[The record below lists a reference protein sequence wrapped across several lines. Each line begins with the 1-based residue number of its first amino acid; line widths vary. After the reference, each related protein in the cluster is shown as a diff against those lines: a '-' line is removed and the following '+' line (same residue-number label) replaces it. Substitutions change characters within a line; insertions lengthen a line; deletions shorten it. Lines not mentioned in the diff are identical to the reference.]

1 MVGHVA
7 NKATAHL
14 KQSGAAEEGTG
25 MRKAARVGK
34 AGVVAVVEVFDA
46 MHDSGRKVLSSGSTE
61 TATCV
66 QYRCVCIVCVVILT
80 RRAGA
85 STCGTASA
93 YHHPTKHQQEV

>member
-7 NKATAHL
+7 NRATSHL

-34 AGVVAVVEVFDA
+34 AGVIAVVEVFDA
-46 MHDSGRKVLSSGSTE
+46 MHDAGRKVLSSGATE

-66 QYRCVCIVCVVILT
+66 QYRCACGAAPNPQCLCT
-80 RRAGA
+80 AGC
-85 STCGTASA
+85 SKSHEG
-93 YHHPTKHQQEV
+93 